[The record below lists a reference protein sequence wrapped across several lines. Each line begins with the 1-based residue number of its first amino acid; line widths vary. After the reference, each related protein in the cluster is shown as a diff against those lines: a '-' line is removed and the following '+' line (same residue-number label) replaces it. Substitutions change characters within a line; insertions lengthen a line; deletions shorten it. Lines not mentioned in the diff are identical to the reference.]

1 MGWIGWRVAR
11 RGPYGAL
18 GRLGA
23 LRDWLCIVVRCDHPG
38 SPLSLHLSVPEL
50 DIEGDIELVIDE
62 NTFAL
67 SVARLVES
75 LPLSTPPGATSRIL
89 PGPIIAADFARPPS
103 ALVNGLRLAES
114 ELRW

>member
-1 MGWIGWRVAR
+1 MSSDCSISLA
-11 RGPYGAL
+11 GPAVESGGPGLATSTTGQSGA
-18 GRLGA
+18 
-23 LRDWLCIVVRCDHPG
+23 
-38 SPLSLHLSVPEL
+38 
-50 DIEGDIELVIDE
+50 E
-62 NTFAL
+62 NSFAL

-89 PGPIIAADFARPPS
+89 PGPIIAAGFAWPPS